1 VTDARRVESA
11 VEATRQQLQAKYE
24 ARERALQLS
33 REATRLSANSIRAV
47 HRGELDRAWGLRQQ
61 AGATLAE
68 ARHAL
73 RDHQDIYYAGFVV
86 DAQKEYAEA
95 CLMLALL
102 RGEPLPAAG
111 DVGVE
116 SAAWLNGL
124 AEAASELRR
133 IILDR
138 LRSERLDGCEELLD
152 AMDDVYSALITVDY
166 PDGMTGGLRRTT
178 DMLRGVLEKTRGD
191 LTVALREQAMA
202 RRLEQVEQRLAG
214 GQQDKG

>member
-1 VTDARRVESA
+1 
-11 VEATRQQLQAKYE
+11 
-24 ARERALQLS
+24 
-33 REATRLSANSIRAV
+33 
-47 HRGELDRAWGLRQQ
+47 
-61 AGATLAE
+61 
-68 ARHAL
+68 
-73 RDHQDIYYAGFVV
+73 
-86 DAQKEYAEA
+86 
-95 CLMLALL
+95 MLALL